1 MDATNI
7 LLEIQLNHE
16 LALLKY
22 AENEE
27 MKRQIKA
34 LYRNSLSDEERAKF
48 DIEEQEQLTHK
59 IELLKKQNEL
69 LKREKTSDYSVMGWC
84 R

>member
-1 MDATNI
+1 MDTTNI
-7 LLEIQLNHE
+7 FLEIQLNHE

-22 AENEE
+22 AENDE

-48 DIEEQEQLTHK
+48 DIEEQERLTHK

-69 LKREKTSDYSVMGWC
+69 LKREKVSDYSGMGWC

>member
-1 MDATNI
+1 MDTTNI
-7 LLEIQLNHE
+7 FLEIQLNHE

-22 AENEE
+22 AENDE

-48 DIEEQEQLTHK
+48 DIEEQERLTHK

-69 LKREKTSDYSVMGWC
+69 LKREEVSDYSGMGW
-84 R
+84 